1 MADLDHL
8 AREFEKVH
16 DVMPLLIARIAK
28 TEMWMELHPQLHRA
42 EGQAVTIAQDA
53 LGKKMVELNDVR
65 NRFVD
70 KEEYRREHT
79 HLTEEI
85 SELRSSRDNGIG
97 LHVGEQSFLDR
108 YWPLLVAVC
117 VVIAGHFWK

>member
-8 AREFEKVH
+8 AIEFEKVH

-79 HLTEEI
+79 HLLEEI
-85 SELRSSRDNGIG
+85 SELRTAKDTNSGEKT
-97 LHVGEQSFLDR
+97 GEQSFMDR
-108 YWPLLVAVC
+108 YWPLFVAGAI
-117 VVIAGHFWK
+117 VIAEHFWK

>member
-1 MADLDHL
+1 MPPSLDHL
-8 AREFEKVH
+8 SKEFEKVH
-16 DVMPLLIARIAK
+16 DALPSLVARIAK

-79 HLTEEI
+79 HI
-85 SELRSSRDNGIG
+85 QDDINNLRASRDTNSGEKA
-97 LHVGEQSFLDR
+97 GEQSFLDR
-108 YWPLLVAVC
+108 YWPLFVAGAV
-117 VVIAGHFWK
+117 

>member
-1 MADLDHL
+1 VADLDHL

-16 DVMPLLIARIAK
+16 DALPLLAERMAK
-28 TEMWMELHPQLHRA
+28 TELWIELHPQMHRA

-79 HLTEEI
+79 HLLDDI
-85 SELRSSRDNGIG
+85 AELRTTRDTSAGES
-97 LHVGEQSFLDR
+97 VGKASFWTGTGRCL
-108 YWPLLVAVC
+108 
-117 VVIAGHFWK
+117 